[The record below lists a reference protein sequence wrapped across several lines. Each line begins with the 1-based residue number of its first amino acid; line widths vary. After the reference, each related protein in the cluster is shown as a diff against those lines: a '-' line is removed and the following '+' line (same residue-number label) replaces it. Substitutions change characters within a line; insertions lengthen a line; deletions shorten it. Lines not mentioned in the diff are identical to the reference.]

1 MKRQTLKE
9 LVDEGISED
18 EAWRLFHQI
27 SDALVRMST
36 LEILHRDIKL
46 KNIFIGALWMLSLS
60 CTQRS
65 PLGWVDAKGDCK
77 GVFT

>member
-18 EAWRLFHQI
+18 EARRLFHQI
-27 SDALVRMST
+27 LDALVRMST

-60 CTQRS
+60 LMYAALTS
-65 PLGWVDAKGDCK
+65 LLGRCK
-77 GVFT
+77 GGL